1 LRTNEESTVGGTD
14 AATVIAR
21 LQQTMTVLEAS
32 QASFVK
38 LANLSL
44 FSLIN

>member
-1 LRTNEESTVGGTD
+1 MAST
-14 AATVIAR
+14 IAE
-21 LQQTMTVLEAS
+21 LQQVMLVLEAS

-38 LANLSL
+38 LASLSL